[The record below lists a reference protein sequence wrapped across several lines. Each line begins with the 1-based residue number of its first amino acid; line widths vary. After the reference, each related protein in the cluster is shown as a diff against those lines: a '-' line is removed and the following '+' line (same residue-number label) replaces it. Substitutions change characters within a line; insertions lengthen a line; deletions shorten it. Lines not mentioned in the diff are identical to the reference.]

1 MRIFFLAFL
10 LVPLAE
16 IYLLISVGGAI
27 GVGWTIALVV
37 FTALAGAALVRA
49 QGFATLAR
57 ARAQLARGQPPALEM
72 LEGLLLFA
80 AGALLLTPGFFTD
93 AVGFALLLPPLRR
106 GLIGRVLGGRV
117 FGVGFG
123 GGPGVGHGDH
133 GDYGDPRNTGDHGDH
148 GDPGDRDRAPG
159 RQPGR
164 VIDAD
169 YEKLD

>member
-1 MRIFFLAFL
+1 MRVFFLAFL

-27 GVGWTIALVV
+27 GAGWTIALVV

-106 GLIGRVLGGRV
+106 GLIGRVLGGRRV

-133 GDYGDPRNTGDHGDH
+133 GDYGG
-148 GDPGDRDRAPG
+148 PGDRDRDPG
-159 RQPGR
+159 RKPGR

>member
-1 MRIFFLAFL
+1 MRVFFLAFL

-27 GVGWTIALVV
+27 GAGWTIALVV

-106 GLIGRVLGGRV
+106 GLIGRVLGGGRV

-133 GDYGDPRNTGDHGDH
+133 GDYGDLGG
-148 GDPGDRDRAPG
+148 PGDRDPG
-159 RQPGR
+159 RKPGR

>member
-1 MRIFFLAFL
+1 MRVFFLAFL

-27 GVGWTIALVV
+27 GAGWTIALVV

-106 GLIGRVLGGRV
+106 GLIGRVLGGRRV

-133 GDYGDPRNTGDHGDH
+133 GDYGGPGGY
-148 GDPGDRDRAPG
+148 GGPGDRDPG
-159 RQPGR
+159 RKPGR